1 MGRAFTVERKLVIE
15 RSRYGQCRSRIE
27 AVALGVFIDRDRT
40 GGAAIDLNDA
50 DKCFTDVSAIEL
62 RDGFAALELWGKL
75 VVAER
80 MFRPNYLI
88 VLGDS
93 ASIEIATVDAA
104 TREFKKSLKKGN
116 THYGK

>member
-1 MGRAFTVERKLVIE
+1 MEQQK
-15 RSRYGQCRSRIE
+15 YGQCRSRIE

-50 DKCFTDVSAIEL
+50 DKCFTNVSAVEL

-93 ASIEIATVDAA
+93 ASIEVGTVDAA
-104 TREFKKSLKKGN
+104 TREFKKSLKKGK
-116 THYGK
+116 TRYGQ

>member
-1 MGRAFTVERKLVIE
+1 MENQK
-15 RSRYGQCRSRIE
+15 YGQCRSRIE
-27 AVALGVFIDRDRT
+27 AVALGVFIDQDRT

-50 DKCFTDVSAIEL
+50 DKCFTNVSAVEL

-88 VLGDS
+88 VLGDP
-93 ASIEIATVDAA
+93 ASIDIATVDAA
-104 TREFKKSLKKGN
+104 TREFMKSLKKGK
-116 THYGK
+116 TRYGQ

>member
-1 MGRAFTVERKLVIE
+1 MEQQK
-15 RSRYGQCRSRIE
+15 YGQCRSRIE

-50 DKCFTDVSAIEL
+50 DRCFTNVSAVEL
-62 RDGFAALELWGKL
+62 RDGFASLELWGKL

-88 VLGDS
+88 VLGDP
-93 ASIEIATVDAA
+93 ASIGTETVDAA
-104 TREFKKSLKKGN
+104 NREFMKSLKKGK
-116 THYGK
+116 TRYGR